1 MPRQHACLA
10 CGFLTVQGRELNATE
25 RQALAGEQAPAD
37 AVHLRCH
44 LELWDELS
52 LDGSLANVRHETKT
66 ERTCAGHLTYAPG
79 QSPKDHLVTSVQ
91 RQRRRQ
97 WRPQWMAATLAG
109 VLLVVGALLARSC
122 MS

>member
-10 CGFLTVQGRELNATE
+10 CGFLTVQGREINATE

-44 LELWDELS
+44 LELWDELG
-52 LDGSLANVRHETKT
+52 LNGGLPDVLREARIM
-66 ERTCAGHLTYAPG
+66 RTCVGHLAYTPG

-97 WRPQWMAATLAG
+97 RRPQWLAATLAG
-109 VLLVVGALLARSC
+109 MLLVVGTLIAQSC

>member
-1 MPRQHACLA
+1 MPRQHTCLT
-10 CGFLTVQGRELNATE
+10 CGFLTVQGREISATE

-52 LDGSLANVRHETKT
+52 LDGSLANVRREAKT
-66 ERTCAGHLTYAPG
+66 ERTCAGYLTYAPG

-91 RQRRRQ
+91 RSRRRPRWQ
-97 WRPQWMAATLAG
+97 VATLAG
-109 VLLVVGALLARSC
+109 VLLVVGTLVARGCS
-122 MS
+122 